1 MRNTLNS
8 AKKICNLNLIFCEQR
23 KKNSKQRSNMK
34 KSLTSGLVLR
44 LQFQLV
50 KKIQKDMLN
59 YAVDGNHYLC
69 ASSTPTKR
77 LKGRNERILDTKQ
90 KVQKFCGTYIV
101 QNEFLTKYLS
111 HMKYS
116 NIKQRK
122 RKQEKRKLREAQDQ
136 KSFNKLTGTD

>member
-1 MRNTLNS
+1 MRNTFNS
-8 AKKICNLNLIFCEQR
+8 AKKICNLN
-23 KKNSKQRSNMK
+23 

-50 KKIQKDMLN
+50 KNIPKDMLN
-59 YAVDGNHYLC
+59 YAVDGYHYLC

-90 KVQKFCGTYIV
+90 KVQKFCNTYIV
-101 QNEFLTKYLS
+101 QTEFLTKYLS
-111 HMKYS
+111 HTKYS

-122 RKQEKRKLREAQDQ
+122 GKQEKRQDQ
-136 KSFNKLTGTD
+136 KPFNKLTGTD